1 MLPEP
6 FDVEQDL
13 HSDSTRIPPSTYQ
26 VCDGIS
32 GEMQLVLSSEN
43 ESPNSER
50 FLGTVAASEMAF
62 ATQYSYFTRDFAL
75 EATTKKLM
83 NTHQIPSLWPPL
95 KPPIDSDA
103 LLSLNTVS
111 SGEDTSLIQVSLNRL
126 EKRKK
131 SGRGA
136 GFSHLTS
143 KAAKTDDCQ
152 AA

>member
-1 MLPEP
+1 MLSKICT
-6 FDVEQDL
+6 Q
-13 HSDSTRIPPSTYQ
+13 I
-26 VCDGIS
+26 
-32 GEMQLVLSSEN
+32 QLGFPLQHIKCVMGFLGKCSWFYLAKTKVPILN
-43 ESPNSER
+43 G